1 MEQKNEERASSAAF
15 FREIVK
21 RLGVRRARRARTCYQ
36 CGTCASSCP
45 VAKITSRFN
54 PREIMLLSLRAEKDE
69 LISGDAIWLC
79 CSCFNCQERCPQK
92 VEIADCI
99 YALRNIAF
107 KEGYIPNIYSDFA
120 SALLNDGRIVGVS
133 KFVEKKRP
141 TLGLPPL
148 QPTGVDALKKI
159 LSATGFHKLQQKTE
173 EAQ

>member
-1 MEQKNEERASSAAF
+1 MAQRNEERPNSSAF
-15 FREIVK
+15 YREIVR
-21 RLGVRRARRARTCYQ
+21 RLGVARALRARACYQ

-45 VAKITSRFN
+45 VAKITSSFN
-54 PREIMLLSLRAEKDE
+54 PREIMLLALRAEKDE

-107 KEGYIPNIYSDFA
+107 KEGYIPNIYSEFA

-141 TLGLPPL
+141 ALGLPPL
-148 QPTGVDALKKI
+148 QPTGVDALRRI
-159 LSATGFHKLQQKTE
+159 LFATGFDKLEQKKE
-173 EAQ
+173 EAK

>member
-1 MEQKNEERASSAAF
+1 MAQRKDERAHSSAF
-15 FREIVK
+15 FLEIVK
-21 RLGVRRARRARTCYQ
+21 RMGRERARRARACYQ

-45 VAKITSRFN
+45 VAKITSDFN
-54 PREIMLLSLRAEKDE
+54 PREIMLLALRAEKDE

-99 YALRNIAF
+99 YVLRNIAI
-107 KEGYIPNIYSDFA
+107 KEGYIPNIYSEFA
-120 SALLNDGRIVGVS
+120 STLQNDGRIVGVS

-159 LSATGFHKLQQKTE
+159 ISATGFDKLQQKTE
-173 EAQ
+173 ET

>member
-1 MEQKNEERASSAAF
+1 MGQRDEKRANSSAF
-15 FREIVK
+15 YREVVR
-21 RLGVRRARRARTCYQ
+21 RLGVARARRARTCYQ

-54 PREIMLLSLRAEKDE
+54 PREIMLLSLWAEKDE

-107 KEGYIPNIYSDFA
+107 KEGYVPNIYSDFA

-159 LSATGFHKLQQKTE
+159 LSATGFDKLQQKTE
-173 EAQ
+173 ET

>member
-1 MEQKNEERASSAAF
+1 
-15 FREIVK
+15 
-21 RLGVRRARRARTCYQ
+21 
-36 CGTCASSCP
+36 
-45 VAKITSRFN
+45 
-54 PREIMLLSLRAEKDE
+54 MLLSLWAEKDE

-99 YALRNIAF
+99 YTLRNIAF
-107 KEGYIPNIYSDFA
+107 KEGYIPDIYSDFA

-159 LSATGFHKLQQKTE
+159 LSATGFDKLQQKKE
-173 EAQ
+173 ET

>member
-1 MEQKNEERASSAAF
+1 MAQRNEERAF
-15 FREIVK
+15 FREVVR
-21 RLGVRRARRARTCYQ
+21 RLGVARALRARKCYQ

-54 PREIMLLSLRAEKDE
+54 PREIMLLSLWAEKDE

-107 KEGYIPNIYSDFA
+107 KEGYIPNIYSEFA

-148 QPTGVDALKKI
+148 QPTGVDPIKKI
-159 LSATGFHKLQQKTE
+159 LSATGFDKLQQKKE
-173 EAQ
+173 ET

>member
-1 MEQKNEERASSAAF
+1 MEQRNEERAF
-15 FREIVK
+15 FLEIVR
-21 RLGVRRARRARTCYQ
+21 RLGVARALRARKCYQ

-54 PREIMLLSLRAEKDE
+54 PREIMLLSLWAEKDE
-69 LISGDAIWLC
+69 LISGYAIWLC
-79 CSCFNCQERCPQK
+79 CSCFNCQGRCPQK

-159 LSATGFHKLQQKTE
+159 LSATGFDKLQQKTE
-173 EAQ
+173 ET